1 MVQAIGSSWRRWIVR
16 GLVWS
21 AVGVTLIVVGYVARG
36 VGPLAIAVW
45 PETRLH
51 AATAAQNDVYAMATG
66 FIDDEI
72 EGVYLLNFLT
82 GDLQCSVV
90 SNRPP
95 SMGKFIG
102 LFKTNVIRDLG
113 LDPSKQ
119 PAYLMVTGQA
129 TFSRG
134 GGAAQPAMSAVYVL
148 DTSSGRFAAY
158 SLPWRRDM
166 ASTGRPQ
173 IGMLTLLDVAQGPA
187 AVQRD

>member
-1 MVQAIGSSWRRWIVR
+1 MVQAIESSWRRWIVR

-21 AVGVTLIVVGYVARG
+21 VVGVTLVVAGYAARG
-36 VGPLAIAVW
+36 VGPLAIPVW

-51 AATAAQNDVYAMATG
+51 AATAAQNDTYAMATG
-66 FIDDEI
+66 FIDEEV

-82 GDLQCSVV
+82 GDLQCSVL
-90 SNRPP
+90 SSRLP

-102 LFKTNVIRDLG
+102 LFKTNVIKDLG

-129 TFSRG
+129 TFPRG